1 MHFLLCRTYV
11 REKDMSDFSNWKQT
25 MKAQLATKREAFR
38 LWFEYLQVARASS
51 DPAVKSQLIASSI
64 YYAPWEMDKAGKF
77 DTWWKDHS
85 HLFEEKF
92 MIREMVHGEMP
103 NDPEALVV
111 EIPLTQSPTD
121 IIKKLKPIIQTAF
134 DKRESKSKKSKKKA
148 SARYK
153 LTEGAEPKLIA
164 IREMLSVYR
173 DVKLKNPNDKGIKLL
188 HKIHAYYLARKRKK
202 WAKIP
207 MSLDVARPQDE
218 ERARRNMDRYLQRT
232 KKIIL
237 NVAKGNFPGEY

>member
-1 MHFLLCRTYV
+1 
-11 REKDMSDFSNWKQT
+11 
-25 MKAQLATKREAFR
+25 MKAPLATKREVFR

-51 DPAVKSQLIASSI
+51 DPTVKSQLIASSI

-77 DTWWKDHS
+77 DSWWKDHS

-92 MIREMVHGEMP
+92 MIREMDHGEIHH
-103 NDPEALVV
+103 DPEALVV

-148 SARYK
+148 SARYR

-164 IREMLSVYR
+164 VREMLSIYR
-173 DVKLKNPNDKGIKLL
+173 DVHLKNPALKDKKLL
-188 HKIHAYYLARKRKK
+188 TAIHNYYKSRTQKR
-202 WAKIP
+202 WQKIP
-207 MSLDVARPQDE
+207 MSLHVDTFQEDE
-218 ERARRNMDRYLQRT
+218 MRALRNMRRYLQRART
-232 KKIIL
+232 IVM
-237 NVAKGNFPGEY
+237 NVAKGNFPGKY